1 MIVIN
6 FKKYKTG
13 KAAFNLANKI
23 RRYLPRAIVCVGFN
37 DADKIRKTKLS
48 VFTQYLGSKKL
59 VDLKKLGVQGTLLN
73 HSDHR
78 IKFGEIRKK
87 LVECKKIRFKVI
99 VCAGSVLEAKKIK
112 SLKPWAIAYEDPKLI
127 GTGKSITKYNGYEVR
142 KFAKMLKGS
151 GIISLCGAGIGDL
164 DDVLEARRLGCR
176 GVLISSAI
184 AKDKKPERFLRGLKR
199 V

>member
-1 MIVIN
+1 MIVVN
-6 FKKYKTG
+6 FKDYKTG
-13 KAAFNLANKI
+13 ENAVELAKKI
-23 RRYLPRAIVCVGFN
+23 QKYLPRAIVCVGFN
-37 DADKIRKTKLS
+37 DADKIRRTKLS
-48 VFTQYLGSKKL
+48 VFTQYLGSNKAEN
-59 VDLKKLGVQGTLLN
+59 LKKLGVQGTLLN
-73 HSDHR
+73 HSEHR

-99 VCAGSVLEAKKIK
+99 ACAGSVLEAKKIK
-112 SLKPWAIAYEDPKLI
+112 KLDPWAIAYEDPKLI

-151 GIISLCGAGIGDL
+151 KIISLCGAGIGDL
-164 DDVLEARRLGCR
+164 DDVLEAKRLGCR

-184 AKDKKPERFLRGLKR
+184 AKDKKPERFLRELKR